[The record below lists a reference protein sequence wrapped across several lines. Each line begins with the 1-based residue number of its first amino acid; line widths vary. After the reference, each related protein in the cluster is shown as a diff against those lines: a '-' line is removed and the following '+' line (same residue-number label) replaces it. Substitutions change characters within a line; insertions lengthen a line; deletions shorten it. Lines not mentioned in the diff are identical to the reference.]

1 MLPSTEQNLDYFY
14 LHYTGNQ
21 QSCLKENYVRKVCIY
36 NKIMLYEARALQQAN
51 AAQTGL
57 C

>member
-1 MLPSTEQNLDYFY
+1 MTGRNLDYFY

-21 QSCLKENYVRKVCIY
+21 QNCLQENYVRNARIF
-36 NKIMLYEARALQQAN
+36 NKLMMYETRALQQAY